1 MNKENKV
8 PEAIENVTAAV
19 LHLMTCL
26 GAFADSAKAEQAI
39 AKTPST
45 RLIPAVPVAL
55 AEPLPARPGIPGGG
69 ERLFVYVA
77 GCAGCAN
84 LSRLHRFRLYK
95 IGTTTDPGLDRRLAE
110 IGHEQYGGAIHQGT
124 GIEVE
129 PGFEAW
135 VALAIATSRT
145 PLVPG
150 ITILP
155 RAVAVDLP
163 PAMSAR
169 NFDSALCKAL
179 SKRALHLRPA
189 AGIPKRLTIY
199 VIGGTAMMGGAP
211 RISQAS
217 EFYEFSPRDATDGDM
232 LLEAIEEILRPPAG

>member
-1 MNKENKV
+1 VNEDNQV

-26 GAFADSAKAEQAI
+26 GAFADSAKAEQAK
-39 AKTPST
+39 AKTPSP
-45 RLIPAVPVAL
+45 RLTPALPVAP
-55 AEPLPARPGIPGGG
+55 AGPPPARPGIPGGG
-69 ERLFVYVA
+69 ERLYVYVA

-145 PLVPG
+145 PLFPG
-150 ITILP
+150 SRFFPAPLP
-155 RAVAVDLP
+155 STCHRQCQLEA
-163 PAMSAR
+163 SI
-169 NFDSALCKAL
+169 ALCAQHYR
-179 SKRALHLRPA
+179 SGP
-189 AGIPKRLTIY
+189 Y
-199 VIGGTAMMGGAP
+199 
-211 RISQAS
+211 IS
-217 EFYEFSPRDATDGDM
+217 G
-232 LLEAIEEILRPPAG
+232 RPPEFRNASQSM